1 MYSALIVDDD
11 HWVAKDIRAVLQLEK
26 HGFDRIEEMNSAE
39 EALSRILAGDVYDMI
54 ITDIRMGDMS
64 GLDLIRACRNHH
76 YDAIL
81 ILVSAYSDFSYVSE
95 AFQQEVF
102 DYLLK
107 PVSQEKAQRMMMRV
121 CSKLEERHDSEMQTS
136 DEKPREAFEV
146 ALEYIRKNYTQAIT
160 LEETADAC
168 YLSKGYLCAL
178 LKKNL
183 GMSFS
188 QFKNYLRIAE
198 SKKLI
203 QDGNANMAEVAEAV
217 GYLDANYFSRIFKRV
232 VGMTPQEYQR
242 MLKK

>member
-1 MYSALIVDDD
+1 
-11 HWVAKDIRAVLQLEK
+11 
-26 HGFDRIEEMNSAE
+26 
-39 EALSRILAGDVYDMI
+39 
-54 ITDIRMGDMS
+54 
-64 GLDLIRACRNHH
+64 
-76 YDAIL
+76 
-81 ILVSAYSDFSYVSE
+81 
-95 AFQQEVF
+95 
-102 DYLLK
+102 
-107 PVSQEKAQRMMMRV
+107 MMMRV
-121 CSKLEERHDSEMQTS
+121 CSKLEERHGSEMQTS